1 MDVRKIALIVT
12 LAIPCLFNLDPAGA
26 QVQHDLCLSNTT
38 ASLTAVVPGR
48 SIGSLR
54 IGMSEADA
62 AGILSGA
69 TQRVPGKSGWVEY
82 FYGEPPLFS
91 SARVLVDPSGHVAY
105 AESLAVA
112 CQTSDGIRGMIS
124 TERQVRRVYGRP
136 SVRPDLDLYTE
147 DTYTEYWLYNDRGL
161 LLRMM
166 KGAVTNDVVWIGV
179 FAPHEY
185 CNLPYAD
192 CDQFTPA
199 P

>member
-1 MDVRKIALIVT
+1 MDVRATALVVT
-12 LAIPCLFNLDPAGA
+12 LGITCLFNPVPAGA

-38 ASLTAVVPGR
+38 ASLTGVVPGS

-54 IGMSEADA
+54 IGMSETDA
-62 AGILSGA
+62 AVILSGA
-69 TQRVPGKSGWVEY
+69 TQRVPEKGGWVEY
-82 FYGEPPLFS
+82 FYGEPHLS
-91 SARVLVDPSGHVAY
+91 SARVLVDPSGRVAY

-112 CQTSDGIRGMIS
+112 CQTSEGIRGMIS
-124 TERQVRRVYGRP
+124 TERQVRRVYGPP
-136 SVRPDLDLYTE
+136 SVRPDLDVYSE
-147 DTYTEYWLYNDRGL
+147 DTYTEFWLYNGRGL

-166 KGAVTNDVVWIGV
+166 KGAVTTDVVWIGV

-199 P
+199 Q